1 MKINFLRKIIIT
13 ILLTTVIISCQF
25 SSDSNQKQNYTPS
38 PSFFWGTWI
47 RMDNGLEYY
56 IDEKKV
62 VTENKEFQIDAKNSD
77 SSTLNIK
84 NMTEFEKQSDSV
96 IINDGIPY
104 FRKGGTDLKY
114 TLKLVGFDNVIN
126 SSARA
131 ASGTSLGGVK
141 AKGQSGKYPSYTDEN
156 VSDDS
161 GEITLISKTADD
173 ENTVTID
180 TGDGVVVIPGIKI
193 GNDGDFAGTIP
204 LVGKDDYVLKITGEI
219 PEEEKTDGYLY
230 GNNFKSYPMKLS
242 IKNVSEVTSAFSV
255 CTISSKDPNL
265 IITSNEPIR
274 EGIAISTMKPG
285 AEKVIDINV
294 LYKSINAGYVDAQI
308 DIQIQNAKT
317 GLSWVDCVPL
327 RFYKGLTPITVSA
340 INTENNII
348 SALNGFVIY
357 PDGNSQFFQVP
368 HNSYNTI
375 YVPTFLK
382 DDNYLLAFCGAT
394 VEGNLSE
401 STEMFYTVNCGSSE
415 VQFPLTTGT
424 DAIRYYGYGEP
435 NETEDNA
442 FFASKFF
449 QAYLEEGEI
458 DYYKISIAGGEIS
471 VPSGKRVY
479 TLNYITEVGV
489 SPETELFTQGDIV
502 DENNLPVLK
511 AENYIFDGWYFNGN
525 KIENSI
531 TVNNNIY
538 LVAKWIPVDY
548 SITYELNGGEKS
560 ESNPDKYN
568 IQTETII
575 LKSPSKIGYDF
586 AGWYIDKELKNPITE
601 ISKGSFGNKTLYAKW
616 SPTEYLITYVLN
628 EGTNNDENPEFY
640 NIENETVILKS
651 PSKQNYIFDGWYLN
665 PDFENKIESIV
676 SGSYGKIKLYA
687 KWNPESF
694 LINYELNG
702 GTNYSTNPKI
712 YNIESDEII
721 LQNPEKNAYDFIGWY
736 SDSEFKIENNK
747 IETGS
752 SGNKTFYAKWKP
764 VDYSITYVLNGGT
777 NSESNPNSYNIES
790 NVIILNSPSRT
801 GYTFDGW
808 YADSGYRNKL
818 EKIITGSFGNK
829 IIYAKWSPVSYSIT
843 YNLNGGSHYYSNPKT
858 FTIESQ
864 INLREASKDGY
875 TFAGWYTDSNFITK
889 KESISKGTTG
899 NVTLYAK
906 WEIKNYTIS
915 YVLSDGINPDENP
928 SEYNIESQDISFK
941 SPNKVGYVFEGW
953 YSDSSYK
960 NKVEKIPSGSY
971 GYKTLYAK
979 WEKEIYSI
987 IYELNGGENV
997 SYNPVSFNITSQ
1009 QLSLYKPSRKGYT
1022 FDGWYAESDF
1032 INQIEFIPQ
1041 GSIGNITVYAKWKP
1055 ITYSVNYG
1063 NMYGASNSPLNPDS
1077 YDIDHGSPLYEPVKT
1092 GYKFDYWYIQ
1102 EWNGT
1107 EYIEKKLDSIEI
1119 GTSGNLY
1126 IYAKWSLIEYPITY
1140 VLNGGTNSD
1149 QNPDTY
1155 NINSWWYFDNPARDG
1170 YKFEGWFTDKEFTKE
1185 KNKIERNETG
1195 KVTLY
1200 AKWSL
1205 IEYSIIYKLNGG
1217 INNNENPK
1225 NYNFESETII
1235 LESPTRNGYVF
1246 GGWYLEET
1254 YNTLLQSIATESF
1267 GNITLYAKW
1276 YNTSFTEITYGDS
1289 YSLKLPEENV
1299 YLKCVGTWDSLTSL
1313 ASATRQFKFSV
1324 IIDLSEI
1331 SGINEIEASVFEG
1344 IKSITNVIIPE
1355 CVTTIK
1361 ARAFYNCVNLQY
1373 ITIPDSV
1380 IEIEEFA
1387 LAGCKKL
1394 TSLIIPKEIT
1404 AIGESAFEF
1413 CENLTD
1419 IIIPETISCI
1429 ERDTF
1434 RGCTGLINIE
1444 ISKNVTSIGDSAFI
1458 GCSNLKEIRLPEGL
1472 EYIGNYAFY
1481 NCNVPIKLNSNSSL
1495 KKIGKFAFY
1504 EAPSVDLYKAG
1515 SWQYTS
1521 NDNYTGGKYASSNT
1535 LNETYMNNK
1544 DKAWYRY

>member
-47 RMDNGLEYY
+47 RMDNGSEYY

-77 SSTLNIK
+77 SSTLKIK

-126 SSARA
+126 SSFRA

-156 VSDDS
+156 ISDDS
-161 GEITLISKTADD
+161 GEITLISKTVDD

-265 IITSNEPIR
+265 IITSNEPIK

-294 LYKSINAGYVDAQI
+294 LYKSISAGYVDAQI

-415 VQFPLTTGT
+415 AQYPVTTGA

-525 KIENSI
+525 KIENNL

-586 AGWYIDKELKNPITE
+586 AGWYIDKEFRNPITE
-601 ISKGSFGNKTLYAKW
+601 ISKGSFGNKTIYAKW
-616 SPTEYLITYVLN
+616 IPTEYLITYVLN

-651 PSKQNYIFDGWYLN
+651 PSKQNYIFDGWYVN

-712 YNIESDEII
+712 YNIESGEII

-747 IETGS
+747 IGTGS

-764 VDYSITYVLNGGT
+764 VEYSITYVMNGGT
-777 NSESNPNSYNIES
+777 NSESNPNSYNIET
-790 NVIILNSPSRT
+790 NDIILNSPSRT

-829 IIYAKWSPVSYSIT
+829 TIYAKWSPVSYSIT
-843 YNLNGGSHYYSNPKT
+843 YNLNGGSNYYTNPKN

-906 WEIKNYTIS
+906 WELLEYKIRLYSWEDYIGDVELPKTFTVESGIIELPVPDRVGYIFLGWYCANLNVQKYVSIIDSSKYRQDITLHPEWRPIDYTITYNLGDSIINDIYTINRSKELLVPEKSGYLFKGWYKEPEFINRVETIIQGTSGDIELYAKWEIVNYTIS
-915 YVLSDGINPDENP
+915 YSDMTGAINSSLNP
-928 SEYNIESQDISFK
+928 SSYNVEDIVEVLYEPTKPGFK
-941 SPNKVGYVFEGW
+941 FGYW
-953 YSDSSYK
+953 Y
-960 NKVEKIPSGSY
+960 EKISNDSTVY
-971 GYKTLYAK
+971 
-979 WEKEIYSI
+979 EIKI
-987 IYELNGGENV
+987 D
-997 SYNPVSFNITSQ
+997 
-1009 QLSLYKPSRKGYT
+1009 K
-1022 FDGWYAESDF
+1022 
-1032 INQIEFIPQ
+1032 INK
-1041 GSIGNITVYAKWKP
+1041 GSIGN
-1055 ITYSVNYG
+1055 
-1063 NMYGASNSPLNPDS
+1063 
-1077 YDIDHGSPLYEPVKT
+1077 
-1092 GYKFDYWYIQ
+1092 
-1102 EWNGT
+1102 
-1107 EYIEKKLDSIEI
+1107 
-1119 GTSGNLY
+1119 
-1126 IYAKWSLIEYPITY
+1126 
-1140 VLNGGTNSD
+1140 
-1149 QNPDTY
+1149 
-1155 NINSWWYFDNPARDG
+1155 
-1170 YKFEGWFTDKEFTKE
+1170 
-1185 KNKIERNETG
+1185 
-1195 KVTLY
+1195 KV
-1200 AKWSL
+1200 
-1205 IEYSIIYKLNGG
+1205 
-1217 INNNENPK
+1217 
-1225 NYNFESETII
+1225 
-1235 LESPTRNGYVF
+1235 
-1246 GGWYLEET
+1246 
-1254 YNTLLQSIATESF
+1254 
-1267 GNITLYAKW
+1267 LYAKW
-1276 YNTSFTEITYGDS
+1276 YNDS
-1289 YSLKLPEENV
+1289 LMNLMESDVDSLVLPNEDI
-1299 YLKCVGTWDSLTSL
+1299 YIKCVGNWNTIWKLREKLKSFNYS
-1313 ASATRQFKFSV
+1313 FF
-1324 IIDLSEI
+1324 IDLSELDSSI
-1331 SGINEIEASVFEG
+1331 NVDFSGFVNLTG
-1344 IKSITNVIIPE
+1344 IVLPDNMKTIGTSSFIFCSNLTYVELPKNLEYIGFNAFTYCYSLKSII
-1355 CVTTIK
+1355 
-1361 ARAFYNCVNLQY
+1361 
-1373 ITIPDSV
+1373 IPDSV
-1380 IEIEEFA
+1380 SEIGFDAFWECINLEKVY
-1387 LAGCKKL
+1387 LGKNINK
-1394 TSLIIPKEIT
+1394 
-1404 AIGESAFEF
+1404 IGNSAFGYCSSLEK
-1413 CENLTD
+1413 
-1419 IIIPETISCI
+1419 IILPSGIKFLGRYAFDHSTKVCF
-1429 ERDTF
+1429 DN
-1434 RGCTGLINIE
+1434 INGWHYTSSE
-1444 ISKNVTSIGDSAFI
+1444 DFSGGVLVQSNDLSNEYSKNYS
-1458 GCSNLKEIRLPEGL
+1458 
-1472 EYIGNYAFY
+1472 
-1481 NCNVPIKLNSNSSL
+1481 
-1495 KKIGKFAFY
+1495 
-1504 EAPSVDLYKAG
+1504 
-1515 SWQYTS
+1515 
-1521 NDNYTGGKYASSNT
+1521 KY
-1535 LNETYMNNK
+1535 
-1544 DKAWYRY
+1544 WYRDE